1 MRTPYTPVYIHTTI
15 NTFVMSLPMQLF
27 SRGLGLLD
35 LTKSDKLDRAMLL
48 FGKNGQDAK
57 SMTGEIRALDI
68 DNNVLGAGIDK
79 LISDPLNACIQA
91 QSDLNM
97 QYISSLLDLCEVEE
111 IDETPDEGTGQKK
124 QRLVLREVHLAI
136 KTKEGYTDIRAPLLS
151 FVQPVQLGIS
161 QCHIDFTAEVT
172 NNLQNVS
179 TSKNNSTSTTNS
191 TSGFLQ
197 TMLGGK
203 SSTNG
208 QLSSENNTSKTIN
221 STKKNIYTVSVKAD
235 MVENQGM
242 KFLQEMIRNAAVV
255 VPAPTKA

>member
-1 MRTPYTPVYIHTTI
+1 MHVYRHSPISI
-15 NTFVMSLPMQLF
+15 CNTLVHCW
-27 SRGLGLLD
+27 
-35 LTKSDKLDRAMLL
+35 TCAKLKRSTRH
-48 FGKNGQDAK
+48 Q
-57 SMTGEIRALDI
+57 T
-68 DNNVLGAGIDK
+68 
-79 LISDPLNACIQA
+79 QA
-91 QSDLNM
+91 R
-97 QYISSLLDLCEVEE
+97 
-111 IDETPDEGTGQKK
+111 KK

-172 NNLQNVS
+172 NNLQHVS
-179 TSKNNSTSTTNS
+179 TSKNNSNSTTNS
-191 TSGFLQ
+191 ESGFLQ
-197 TMLGGK
+197 TILSGK

-208 QLSSENNTSKTIN
+208 TLSSENSTSKTIN

>member
-1 MRTPYTPVYIHTTI
+1 MPLPAIAMGVTTVLQGLQF
-15 NTFVMSLPMQLF
+15 TSL
-27 SRGLGLLD
+27 SLGLLD
-35 LTKSDKLDRAMLL
+35 RTKSDTLDRAGLL

-57 SMTGEIRALDI
+57 SITDEIRALDI
-68 DNNVLGAGIDK
+68 DNGVLGTGIDK
-79 LISDPLNACIQA
+79 LISDPLNACVQA

-111 IDETPDEGTGQKK
+111 IDETPDEGSSTGKK
-124 QRLVLREVHLAI
+124 TQRLVLREVHLAI

-172 NNLQNVS
+172 NNLQHVS
-179 TSKNNSTSTTNS
+179 TSKNNSNSTTNS
-191 TSGFLQ
+191 ASGFLQ
-197 TMLGGK
+197 TMLVGK
-203 SSTNG
+203 SSTTG
-208 QLSSENNTSKTIN
+208 TLSSENSSSKTIN

-242 KFLQEMIRNAAVV
+242 KFLQEMIRNATTV
-255 VPAPTKA
+255 VPIPTKA